1 MMSLRALALGTVL
14 LMVMSAVEAQA
25 PAPSPEMQAAR
36 EAFRKACG
44 DDAKN
49 LCPDKQG
56 REMFQCLRENND
68 KVSQSCKDA
77 MAKFPRRPP
86 AGAAPPQQQ

>member
-1 MMSLRALALGTVL
+1 MMSLRAAALGGVL
-14 LMVMSAVEAQA
+14 LLVMSAAQAQA
-25 PAPSPEMQAAR
+25 PAPSGDMQAAR

-56 REMFQCLRENND
+56 REMFQCLRDNND
-68 KVSQSCKDA
+68 KVSQSCKDT

-86 AGAAPPQQQ
+86 GSAPPPP

>member
-1 MMSLRALALGTVL
+1 MMSRTLVLAAVL
-14 LMVMSAVEAQA
+14 LLAAMAAEAQA
-25 PAPSPEMQAAR
+25 PTPSPDMQAAR

-44 DDAKN
+44 DDAKT

-56 REMFQCLRENND
+56 REMFQCLRENSD

-77 MAKFPRRPP
+77 MAKLPRRPP
-86 AGAAPPQQQ
+86 PSAPPPQ

>member
-1 MMSLRALALGTVL
+1 MMLRALALGVAL
-14 LMVMSAVEAQA
+14 LTIAAAAEAQA
-25 PAPSPEMQAAR
+25 PAPSGDMQAAR

-68 KVSQSCKDA
+68 KLSPSCKDT
-77 MAKFPRRPP
+77 MAKFPRRRPSGDAP
-86 AGAAPPQQQ
+86 PPQQ

>member
-1 MMSLRALALGTVL
+1 MRSSRALALGAVL
-14 LMVMSAVEAQA
+14 LLGMTAVEAQA
-25 PAPSPEMQAAR
+25 PAPSGDIQAAR

-44 DDAKN
+44 DDAKS

-86 AGAAPPQQQ
+86 AGAPPPPPQ